1 MTVAL
6 QNTSSH
12 KNVSKAFINN
22 VQIYNPRPLKQYQVG
37 SGSKR
42 LREANRRHS
51 KVFLEEMFNCITIEY
66 TFK

>member
-6 QNTSSH
+6 QNTSPQQ
-12 KNVSKAFINN
+12 NLSKAFINN
-22 VQIYNPRPLKQYQVG
+22 VRIYPRPLKQYQFG